1 MDRSERDSI
10 LGPAEEDAVS
20 ALAALVGGSEA
31 LELVMVVRQNGWL
44 PQICVGG
51 GNKKLA
57 ARKVSLVVSARQR
70 ERILKIASKILEDS
84 MQLHR
89 PAKIPQ
95 HNNTGS
101 QETSSYPFL
110 PLSLLKTLRILFY
123 SATARCQLA
132 GLIRFRHQCL
142 RHCIP

>member
-1 MDRSERDSI
+1 MDRSERDSV

-57 ARKVSLVVSARQR
+57 ARKVSLVVSARQQR
-70 ERILKIASKILEDS
+70 ERILKIASKIW
-84 MQLHR
+84 
-89 PAKIPQ
+89 KIQCNCTDPQ
-95 HNNTGS
+95 RYHNT
-101 QETSSYPFL
+101 TIL
-110 PLSLLKTLRILFY
+110 VVKRHHHILSFRY
-123 SATARCQLA
+123 RC
-132 GLIRFRHQCL
+132 
-142 RHCIP
+142 

>member
-10 LGPAEEDAVS
+10 LGPAEEDAMS

-57 ARKVSLVVSARQR
+57 ARKVSLACGVSTSAR
-70 ERILKIASKILEDS
+70 ENSKELASKI
-84 MQLHR
+84 
-89 PAKIPQ
+89 
-95 HNNTGS
+95 G
-101 QETSSYPFL
+101 
-110 PLSLLKTLRILFY
+110 
-123 SATARCQLA
+123 
-132 GLIRFRHQCL
+132 RFNAIAPTRKDTTTQQYW
-142 RHCIP
+142 